1 MAKVT
6 ELTTEEIACLLTGLN
21 YLSMYDK
28 QFSYIDYV
36 GDLIKKLENSRV
48 FIGGK
53 ENEKK

>member
-1 MAKVT
+1 MAKVR
-6 ELTTEEIACLLTGLN
+6 ELTIEEIACLLTGLN

-28 QFSYIDYV
+28 EFGYIAYV
-36 GDLIKKLENSRV
+36 TDLIEELENSRV